1 MPAVQLSELQSGSCG
16 DKIPSAPLRNTCLLA
31 AWMNAYLVSFKTRL
45 EFTSELRKTLG
56 RILLHCLVIFFSVV
70 GCFVLFV
77 LKCHFQVW
85 WKRHSS
91 VLASVKCNICYERL
105 TLVHGL
111 LMFISEVGKPN
122 TIGLCFAAWK

>member
-1 MPAVQLSELQSGSCG
+1 MQLSELQSGSCG

-77 LKCHFQVW
+77 LKCHFQFAG
-85 WKRHSS
+85 KDT
-91 VLASVKCNICYERL
+91 VLFW
-105 TLVHGL
+105 L
-111 LMFISEVGKPN
+111 LLNVIFVMKD
-122 TIGLCFAAWK
+122 